1 MSNGHEAERTETTL
15 PDWPG
20 IMDLDTAARY
30 MSRSYDVVW
39 SMIKAREIPAVVHGR
54 RKFLRK
60 QDIDAWA
67 QRNLV

>member
-1 MSNGHEAERTETTL
+1 MTTQSETGRTETAL
-15 PDWPG
+15 PEWPG

-39 SMIKAREIPAVVHGR
+39 SMIKSREIPAVVHGR

-60 QDIDAWA
+60 ADIDAWA
-67 QRNLV
+67 AKLLV